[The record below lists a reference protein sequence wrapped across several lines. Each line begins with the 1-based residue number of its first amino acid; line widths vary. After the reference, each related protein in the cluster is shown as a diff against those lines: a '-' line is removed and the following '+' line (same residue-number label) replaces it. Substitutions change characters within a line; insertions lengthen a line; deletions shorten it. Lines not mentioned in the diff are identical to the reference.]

1 MGRRRKGREIAVQV
15 LYGIDLAGNGPEG
28 TFDRLIGN
36 FEVEPAAADFARSL
50 VRGVTEHR
58 DKMDSLIA
66 EVSEHW
72 RLDRMAVVD
81 RNILRLAA
89 YELIYRPDV
98 PPAVILNEA
107 IEIAKE
113 YGSADSAA
121 FINGVLDRVAAV
133 IKERSGEGTP

>member
-15 LYGIDLAGNGPEG
+15 LYGIDLGGDGPEG
-28 TFDRLIGN
+28 AFDRLIGD
-36 FEVEPAAADFARSL
+36 FDVEPETAEFAWSL
-50 VRGVTEHR
+50 VYGVTEHR

-72 RLDRMAVVD
+72 RLDRMSVVD

-89 YELIYRPDV
+89 YELIYRRDV
-98 PPAVILNEA
+98 PRPVVLNEA

-113 YGSADSAA
+113 FGTADSAA
-121 FINGVLDRVAAV
+121 FVNGVLDRVAAV
-133 IKERSGEGTP
+133 IRERYGEGTP